1 MTLYEKQCTK
11 CNQTKPIAEFNK
23 QAKTKDGYQTYCR
36 PCQSE
41 ISKDWY
47 KENPSKN
54 YLQKYGITVEDKDEM
69 AKAQG
74 DRCAICKEPLADAV
88 TICVD
93 HCHESDQIRGILC
106 HHCNI
111 GLGHFKDSPKL
122 LQQAIYYLDYHAK
135 KIAASSVSTG
145 DHQQGQDDPQHGTLL
160 ATWTGQD
167 DNHPDHHSGAIP
179 GQDLDHC
186 AQTGSG
192 DSMGHR
198 GKEVAASEPFTR
210 IEDHGQP
217 DAEIVRL
224 EFGRRDLFD

>member
-1 MTLYEKQCTK
+1 MTLSEKQCTK

-23 QAKTKDGYQTYCR
+23 QAKAKDGYQPYCR

-54 YLQKYGITVEDKDEM
+54 YLQKYGITIEDKAEM

-111 GLGHFKDSPKL
+111 GLGHFRDSPKL
-122 LQQAIYYLDYHAK
+122 LQRAAHYLDYHAK
-135 KIAASSVSTG
+135 KIAATSLSTG
-145 DHQQGQDDPQHGTLL
+145 DHQQGEDNAKHGPLF
-160 ATWTGQD
+160 ATGVGQD
-167 DNHPDHHSGAIP
+167 DNHPDHHSGTIHWEDSHHSP
-179 GQDLDHC
+179 
-186 AQTGSG
+186 QTGSG
-192 DSMGHR
+192 DSMGY
-198 GKEVAASEPFTR
+198 GVQKVGPLEVYTR
-210 IEDHGQP
+210 IENHGQP